1 MARRLVDRSKLE
13 WFAGLYPRR
22 YSADRW
28 NDWAVRAWRLSSRAG
43 CLRSVDRDAGAPRW
57 RSKMITIRKSEER
70 GHFDLGWLD
79 TYHTF
84 SFDQYYDPAHMHFRS
99 LRVINEDRVQPAH
112 GFPTHS
118 HRDMEIITYILSGAL
133 EHRDSMGNGSV
144 IRPGDVQR
152 MTAGTGVSHSEFNPS
167 EVEPVH
173 LLQIWILPEANG
185 LPPSYEEK
193 HFSDEERRDR
203 LRLIASQEGRDGSV
217 TIHQDA
223 RLYATV
229 LDAGKALVH
238 ALSEDRYAWLQV
250 ARGAIR
256 LNEMEL
262 KQGDGAA
269 VRKESELRI
278 SAHDQAELLLF
289 DLA

>member
-1 MARRLVDRSKLE
+1 
-13 WFAGLYPRR
+13 
-22 YSADRW
+22 
-28 NDWAVRAWRLSSRAG
+28 
-43 CLRSVDRDAGAPRW
+43 
-57 RSKMITIRKSEER
+57 MITIRKSEDR

-99 LRVINEDRVQPAH
+99 LRVINEDRVSPGQ

-167 EVEPVH
+167 ESESVH
-173 LLQIWILPEANG
+173 LLQIWILPKAHG
-185 LPPSYEEK
+185 LSPSYEEK
-193 HFSDEERRDR
+193 AFAEEERRGR
-203 LRLIASQEGRDGSV
+203 LRLIASDDGREGSV
-217 TIHQDA
+217 AINQDA
-223 RLYATV
+223 QVYATL
-229 LDAGKALVH
+229 LDAGQIVKYSLDPNRH
-238 ALSEDRYAWLQV
+238 AWMQI
-250 ARGAIR
+250 ARGTVR
-256 LNEMEL
+256 LNDLEL

-269 VRKESELRI
+269 VSRESDFEI
-278 SAHDQAELLLF
+278 KAHDQAELLLF

>member
-1 MARRLVDRSKLE
+1 MALRRALQ
-13 WFAGLYPRR
+13 AGMPALRR
-22 YSADRW
+22 Q
-28 NDWAVRAWRLSSRAG
+28 
-43 CLRSVDRDAGAPRW
+43 DAGAPV
-57 RSKMITIRKSEER
+57 MITVRKSEDR

-84 SFDQYYDPAHMHFRS
+84 SFDQYYDPAHTHFRS
-99 LRVINEDRVQPAH
+99 LRVINEDRVEPGH

-152 MTAGTGVSHSEFNPS
+152 MSAGTGVSHSEANPS
-167 EVEPVH
+167 DTEQVH
-173 LLQIWILPEANG
+173 LLQIWILPQVHG
-185 LPPSYEEK
+185 LSPSYEEK
-193 HFSDEERRDR
+193 HFSDEKRRGR
-203 LRLIASQEGRDGSV
+203 LRLIASSDGQKGSV
-217 TIHQDA
+217 KIHQDA

-229 LDAGKALVH
+229 LDAGQTVVQAL
-238 ALSEDRYAWLQV
+238 AENRYAWLQI
-250 ARGAIR
+250 ARGTIR
-256 LNEMEL
+256 LNQVEL

-269 VRKESELRI
+269 VGGERELTI
-278 SAHDQAELLLF
+278 DAHDQAEILLF

>member
-1 MARRLVDRSKLE
+1 
-13 WFAGLYPRR
+13 
-22 YSADRW
+22 
-28 NDWAVRAWRLSSRAG
+28 
-43 CLRSVDRDAGAPRW
+43 
-57 RSKMITIRKSEER
+57 MITIRKSEDR

-84 SFDQYYDPAHMHFRS
+84 SFDRYYDPAHVNFRS

-118 HRDMEIITYILSGAL
+118 HRDMEIITYVLSGAL

-152 MTAGTGVSHSEFNPS
+152 MTAGTGVSHSESNPS
-167 EVEPVH
+167 DVEPVH
-173 LLQIWILPEANG
+173 LLQIWILPETNH

-193 HFSDEERRDR
+193 HFSNEERRDR
-203 LRLIASQEGRDGSV
+203 LRLLAARDGRAASV

-223 RLYATV
+223 ELYATI
-229 LDAGKALVH
+229 LDAGKTVVH
-238 ALSEDRYAWLQV
+238 TLSENRYAWLQV
-250 ARGAIR
+250 ARGRIN

-278 SAHDQAELLLF
+278 TAHDPAELLLF

>member
-1 MARRLVDRSKLE
+1 
-13 WFAGLYPRR
+13 
-22 YSADRW
+22 
-28 NDWAVRAWRLSSRAG
+28 
-43 CLRSVDRDAGAPRW
+43 
-57 RSKMITIRKSEER
+57 MITIRKSEER

-79 TYHTF
+79 TYHAF
-84 SFDQYYDPAHMHFRS
+84 SFDQYYDPAHVHFRS

-152 MTAGTGVSHSEFNPS
+152 MSAGTGVSHSEFNPS
-167 EVEPVH
+167 ETEPVH
-173 LLQIWILPEANG
+173 LLQIWVLPQSQG

-193 HFSDEERRDR
+193 HFSEQHGR
-203 LRLIASQEGRDGSV
+203 LRLIASNDGRDGSV

-223 RLYATV
+223 RVYAVV
-229 LDAGKALVH
+229 LDAGQTIAH
-238 ALSEDRYAWLQV
+238 ALKENRYAWLQV
-250 ARGAIR
+250 ARGTIR

-269 VRKESELRI
+269 VSKESELKI
-278 SAHDQAELLLF
+278 TAHDQAEV
-289 DLA
+289 

>member
-1 MARRLVDRSKLE
+1 
-13 WFAGLYPRR
+13 
-22 YSADRW
+22 
-28 NDWAVRAWRLSSRAG
+28 
-43 CLRSVDRDAGAPRW
+43 
-57 RSKMITIRKSEER
+57 MITIRKSEDR

-84 SFDQYYDPAHMHFRS
+84 SFDQYYDAAHMRFRS

-167 EVEPVH
+167 ETEPVH
-173 LLQIWILPEANG
+173 LLQIWILPETNG
-185 LPPSYEEK
+185 LAPSYEEK
-193 HFSDEERRDR
+193 HLSDEERRDR

-217 TIHQDA
+217 TVHQDA

-229 LDAGKALVH
+229 LDAGKMLVH
-238 ALSEDRYAWLQV
+238 ALAEDRYAWLQV
-250 ARGAIR
+250 ARGTIR

-262 KQGDGAA
+262 AQGDGAA
-269 VRKESELRI
+269 VRKENELRI
-278 SAHDQAELLLF
+278 TAHDQAELLLF